1 MIAGL
6 GIDLCAVS
14 RMEDLVR
21 SDAFLKRYFSPE
33 EAAYIRGRGAM
44 SAASMAGLFAAK
56 EAFVK
61 ALGDGFSG
69 IPLSDI
75 AVAHTDQ
82 GAPFYAVTGE
92 ARAAMDARGIR
103 QAHLSISHEREMAL
117 AVCIMED

>member
-75 AVAHTDQ
+75 AVAHTGL
-82 GAPFYAVTGE
+82 GAPYYNVTGQARE
-92 ARAAMDARGIR
+92 ALDSRGVTQAR
-103 QAHLSISHEREMAL
+103 LSISHEGEMAA
-117 AVCIMED
+117 AVCVLEG